1 MVAGR
6 SRPLTEP
13 GLQADS
19 SGSASGCEA
28 DAMSATG
35 RPTRAELAVARG
47 KRIPHV
53 LAEDLALVFVGIN
66 PGLWSGATGHHFAKP
81 GNRFW
86 PTLHRSGFTDR
97 QLMPHEDVLLPRYGL
112 GVTNMVG
119 RTTARADE
127 LAPDEIR
134 TGGRSLA
141 RRLRPFRPRAV
152 AIVGLGAFR
161 IAFDRPGAQVG
172 RSDVV
177 VAGAPV
183 WVLPNPSGLNAHY
196 QLDGLAACFAELRVA
211 LGLPDRRLG
220 DARSAR
226 RA

>member
-19 SGSASGCEA
+19 SGSAPGCEA
-28 DAMSATG
+28 GRMSAPG

-97 QLMPHEDVLLPRYGL
+97 QLMPHEDVWLPRYGL

-127 LAPDEIR
+127 LTHDEIR